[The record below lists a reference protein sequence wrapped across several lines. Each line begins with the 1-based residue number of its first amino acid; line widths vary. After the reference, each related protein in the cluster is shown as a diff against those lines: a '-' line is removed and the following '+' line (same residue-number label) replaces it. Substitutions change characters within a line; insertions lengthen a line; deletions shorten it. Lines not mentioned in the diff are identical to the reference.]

1 MRNRPEIIHFE
12 TWGWSWTWTW
22 RVLWTRGQMFSWSWI
37 KLRTQLY
44 TTEQKGNCE
53 QNGSRNIL
61 TKW

>member
-37 KLRTQLY
+37 
-44 TTEQKGNCE
+44 
-53 QNGSRNIL
+53 
-61 TKW
+61 